1 LLTLLF
7 FYLLYG
13 EANCNLQGQ
22 FSTPSSILST
32 RGQPEG
38 GGGIGGGGVA
48 GAGVGAAA
56 MPGAMAGGASV
67 GGGGGGGAGPLA
79 LHSVIPSVLKNKR
92 STVIQYYGCIYVSYV
107 EPQHCKE
114 NPIHV
119 FLFWELRGLS
129 LNFHIHVSVSY
140 LYISRIGGPHIW
152 LQQNR

>member
-1 LLTLLF
+1 MTF
-7 FYLLYG
+7 AHSPIFYLLYG
-13 EANCNLQGQ
+13 GANCNLQGQ

-79 LHSVIPSVLKNKR
+79 LHSVIPSVLK
-92 STVIQYYGCIYVSYV
+92 TAV
-107 EPQHCKE
+107 
-114 NPIHV
+114 
-119 FLFWELRGLS
+119 
-129 LNFHIHVSVSY
+129 
-140 LYISRIGGPHIW
+140 
-152 LQQNR
+152 LQ